1 MKTATREVRIY
12 EPGDILEINVNKCI
26 RLTSKKERLKY
37 TIVRIMI
44 IKTNDNKER
53 ISYNVVSG
61 DGICMILHND
71 ELTDCKFIRTIDI
84 EELTKEV
91 KVI

>member
-1 MKTATREVRIY
+1 MKTTTIEVRIF
-12 EPGDILEINVNKCI
+12 EPGDILEINANKCI
-26 RLTSKKERLKY
+26 RLNSKKERLKGP
-37 TIVRIMI
+37 IVRIMI
-44 IKTNDNKER
+44 IKTNNNKER

-61 DGICMILHND
+61 NGTSLILHND
-71 ELTDCKFIRTIDI
+71 ELIDCKLIRTIDI

>member
-1 MKTATREVRIY
+1 MKTATIEVRIY

-26 RLTSKKERLKY
+26 RLTSKKDRFKDP
-37 TIVRIMI
+37 IVRIMI

-53 ISYNVVSG
+53 ISYNVVAG
-61 DGICMILHND
+61 DGTCMILHND
-71 ELTDCKFIRTIDI
+71 ELIDCKLIQTIDI
-84 EELTKEV
+84 KELTKEV